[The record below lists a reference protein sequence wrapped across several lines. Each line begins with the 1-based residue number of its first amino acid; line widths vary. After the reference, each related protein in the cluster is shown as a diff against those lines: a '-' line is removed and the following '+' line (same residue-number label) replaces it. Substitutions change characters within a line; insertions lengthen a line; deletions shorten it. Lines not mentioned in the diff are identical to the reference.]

1 MRARCLHSVALVHLK
16 RLEEAKEMAK
26 VVLEL
31 RPGFTIS
38 GLLATNFTRPERL
51 QMLREALHRVGLPD

>member
-1 MRARCLHSVALVHLK
+1 
-16 RLEEAKEMAK
+16 MAK

-31 RPGFTIS
+31 QPGFTIS